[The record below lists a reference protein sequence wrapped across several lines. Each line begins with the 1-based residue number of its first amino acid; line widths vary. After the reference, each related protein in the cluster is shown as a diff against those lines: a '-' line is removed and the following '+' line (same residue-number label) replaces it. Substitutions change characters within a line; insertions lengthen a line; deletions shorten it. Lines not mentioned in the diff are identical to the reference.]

1 MYLKERNEMADG
13 KFYSLFKSLPN
24 AFVDSQKEMRA
35 GEEGYKIYQ
44 ELINSGYKIDF
55 YKGYMNKFCEPYK
68 PDYSG
73 DEYAQKFRP
82 KICWKKSIRDE
93 SYKEV
98 FRNLQKCDDEI
109 VGDFICSII
118 CAVRHT
124 SGCHIGIGEG
134 QMRDYIGICLKI
146 LDKKIEEKQ
155 K

>member
-1 MYLKERNEMADG
+1 MADG

-24 AFVDSQKEMRA
+24 AFVDSQKEMCA

-55 YKGYMNKFCEPYK
+55 YEGYLNKFCEPYK

-73 DEYAQKFRP
+73 DEYAQKFLP
-82 KICWKKSIRDE
+82 EICWKKDIYNGSH
-93 SYKEV
+93 KEV

-118 CAVRHT
+118 CAVRHERG
-124 SGCHIGIGEG
+124 SFIGIGEG
-134 QMRDYIGICLKI
+134 QMRDYIGVCVKI

-155 K
+155 YEHGE

>member
-1 MYLKERNEMADG
+1 MATVGEDLE
-13 KFYSLFKSLPN
+13 FYRVLVAN
-24 AFVDSQKEMRA
+24 
-35 GEEGYKIYQ
+35 GY
-44 ELINSGYKIDF
+44 EVDF

-73 DEYAQKFRP
+73 DEYAQKFLP
-82 KICWKKSIRDE
+82 EICWKKSIRDE

-155 K
+155 YEHGE